1 MKAEFKKPYVSK
13 GKSKKG
19 AAAKAVAP
27 AHMTA
32 KALVKEIKQ
41 ISAKTALKEME
52 TKFVRLVD
60 PYPVGVTFNSA
71 IVGTGEC
78 YSLIPAVT
86 QGTGDWQRVNN
97 DLTPVNIKTVWHVG
111 LTATTRSCDIVA
123 VIYCLMAKDVK
134 SFPLLAQSTGF
145 ATGGSSG
152 PYHLK
157 TGDSNQVQPFLGRP
171 SYADFPIAIE
181 NFTLLKK
188 FTVRLSKNVGY
199 ANDDDVTSTYTYPV
213 PNNGHSYKRLE
224 YTYPCKQQLR
234 YTPAVAAPGGDFP
247 TSHAPF
253 WCAGYYHTD
262 GSPADV
268 LQQDLVISWTTTM
281 TYKDA

>member
-13 GKSKKG
+13 GK
-19 AAAKAVAP
+19 AAAKSKAKAP
-27 AHMTA
+27 KNMSAR
-32 KALVKEIKQ
+32 ALVKEIKM

-52 TKFVRLVD
+52 TKFVKSVD
-60 PYPVGVTFNSA
+60 PVPQSVFFNSA
-71 IVGTGEC
+71 IVGGTGEC

-97 DLTPVNIKTVWHVG
+97 DLTPTSIKTVWHVG
-111 LTATTRSCDIVA
+111 LTPTTRSTDIMA
-123 VIYCLMAKDVK
+123 VIYCLQAKDTK
-134 SFPLLAQSTGF
+134 YFPSLNNSTGF
-145 ATGGSSG
+145 GAGGITG

-157 TGDSNQVQPFLGRP
+157 SGTSIETTQFLGT
-171 SYADFPIAIE
+171 STYSDLPIAIE

-199 ANDDDVTSTYTYPV
+199 ANDDNVTSTYTYPV

-224 YTYPCKQQLR
+224 YSYPCKSQLR
-234 YTPAVAAPGGDFP
+234 YTPGVSHPGGDFP
-247 TSHAPF
+247 NSHAPF
-253 WCAGYYHTD
+253 WVAGYYHVD
-262 GSPADV
+262 GSATDV
-268 LQQDLVISWTTTM
+268 INQDLVISWTTSM